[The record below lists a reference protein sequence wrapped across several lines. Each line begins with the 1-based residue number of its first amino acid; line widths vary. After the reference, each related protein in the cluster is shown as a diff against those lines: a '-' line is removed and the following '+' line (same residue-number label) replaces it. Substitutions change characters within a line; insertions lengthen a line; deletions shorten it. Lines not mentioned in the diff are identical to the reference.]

1 MLTWDMLWRFRQR
14 GLIAPKIRWGTEV
27 EDLRITEIIH
37 RQKEIMDEM
46 DRLDTEIKSMANSE
60 YYEAKVPKE
69 FKDG

>member
-14 GLIAPKIRWGTEV
+14 GLVAPKIKWDAEV

-46 DRLDTEIKSMANSE
+46 DKLDAEIKKRAQN
-60 YYEAKVPKE
+60 
-69 FKDG
+69 DNN